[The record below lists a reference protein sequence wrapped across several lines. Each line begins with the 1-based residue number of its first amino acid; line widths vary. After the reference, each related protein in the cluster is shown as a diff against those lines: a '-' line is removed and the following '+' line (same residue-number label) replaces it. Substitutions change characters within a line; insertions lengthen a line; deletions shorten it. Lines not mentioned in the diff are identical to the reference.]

1 MTKGKKILAV
11 TLMSAMLISTV
22 AFADEVA
29 SPQQSSSNT
38 TVQTAPN
45 KIDPIQRLEN
55 IKAKVTEK
63 YNEGKISKD
72 KYDSIIAK
80 INNME
85 QKINDF
91 NKLTLDQ
98 KRQKLISD
106 YTAAVNKKVQSGK
119 ITQDKANELIKNY
132 TDKVNKWDGT
142 GFPPGM
148 KGMFMG
154 FKNFNEGD
162 YKRFENALDKAVK
175 DNKIT
180 ESQKQ
185 DILNYLK
192 GNKDKSGSDT
202 SNTNTQSNL

>member
-38 TVQTAPN
+38 TLQTAPN
-45 KIDPIQRLEN
+45 KVDPIQRLES
-55 IKAKVTEK
+55 IKAKVTQK
-63 YNEGKISKD
+63 YNEGKISKN

-85 QKINDF
+85 QQINDF

-106 YTAAVNKKVQSGK
+106 YTAAVNKKVQNGK

-154 FKNFNEGD
+154 FKNFNGGA

-185 DILNYLK
+185 DILNYFK
-192 GNKDKSGSDT
+192 GNKDKSGST
-202 SNTNTQSNL
+202 SSTTTQSNS

>member
-1 MTKGKKILAV
+1 MTKGKRILAV

-22 AFADEVA
+22 AFADEVV
-29 SPQQSSSNT
+29 SPQQSSNT
-38 TVQTAPN
+38 TVQTAPD
-45 KIDPIQRLEN
+45 KVDPIQRLEN

-85 QKINDF
+85 QQINDF

-142 GFPPGM
+142 GLPPGM

-154 FKNFNEGD
+154 FKNFNEGG

-202 SNTNTQSNL
+202 SNTNTQSDL